1 VEPAAPRRQD
11 ILTAASN
18 ERRAGHGPGRST
30 LIRITVSMPL
40 NSWTRW
46 SGRALVT
53 TLLLWLLACA
63 SLPALAVGYSTRNG
77 RIYDPAGVEMQIRGI
92 SHFGFNAAI
101 LQPQYLWS
109 MGWKQQIAQIKALGF
124 NAVRLPFVPDTL
136 YNTTPVNQLSYID
149 ASLNPELIG
158 KTPLQAMDLWMA
170 EAERQGLYV
179 MLDFHSVSK
188 VRQYPT
194 WYVSNPADFGL
205 IHNGQAYP
213 QSYWLRDLA
222 FVARRYA
229 GLKHFFAI
237 DIYNEPNGV
246 VRWAAGDA
254 NMSNPAN
261 FWKPNAEAAASAV
274 LAANPSLL
282 VFVQGING
290 NFDGIEDSNLP
301 MNWGEDFQP
310 QANQPLAIAAGKLVL
325 TPHTYGPDVFVK
337 YTFSAANFPANL
349 PAQWDQLFGRFA
361 SQLPVVLG
369 EWGGRYGNGTG
380 GSKDVTWQNAL
391 VDYLIARNMRSTFY
405 WCYTPN
411 SGDSGGILDD
421 NLAVRTD
428 KMALLRKL
436 WGVPATGTTSGTGT
450 GTTTPVPPAPTTPA
464 ANVVAP
470 SIASYSPAVGPVGT
484 VVTINGKGFTGAN
497 AAWVG
502 LAHDA
507 GVKVLSDTQV
517 QVTIPADATS
527 GAIGVFNPAG
537 VAFTATG
544 YSVTGAAIAW
554 PQPGIMNF
562 SPAEGP
568 VGTVVTV
575 NGSGFTGANLAW
587 VGNAHNGSVRV
598 ISDSQLQVTIPAGAT
613 SGAIGVFNPK
623 NVAFTA
629 TAFTVR

>member
-1 VEPAAPRRQD
+1 
-11 ILTAASN
+11 
-18 ERRAGHGPGRST
+18 
-30 LIRITVSMPL
+30 MPL
-40 NSWTRW
+40 NFHQTWTRG
-46 SGRALVT
+46 SLRSILA
-53 TLLLWLLACA
+53 TLATLLACLLA
-63 SLPALAVGYSTRNG
+63 CTTWPAQAAGYSTRGG
-77 RIYDPAGVEMQIRGI
+77 RIYDPAGAEMQIRGI
-92 SHFGFNAAI
+92 SHFGFNAEI

-109 MGWKQQIAQIKALGF
+109 MGWKQQIAQIKSLGF

-205 IHNGQAYP
+205 IHNGQAYT
-213 QSYWLRDLA
+213 QAHWLRDLA

-229 GLKHFFAI
+229 ALPHFFAI

-261 FWKPNAEAAASAV
+261 FWKPNAEAAAATV

-337 YTFSAANFPANL
+337 HTFSAANFPANL
-349 PAQWDQLFGRFA
+349 PADWDKLFGRFA
-361 SQLPVVLG
+361 SQVPVVLG

-411 SGDSGGILDD
+411 SGDTGGILDD

-436 WGVPATGTTSGTGT
+436 WGSAGTPVGAPVAGPSPVAPGTASGT
-450 GTTTPVPPAPTTPA
+450 
-464 ANVVAP
+464 VVAP
-470 SIASYSPAVGPVGT
+470 SISNYAPAVGPVGT
-484 VVTINGKGFTGAN
+484 VVTINGRGFTGAH

-507 GVKVLSDTQV
+507 AVKVVNDTQV
-517 QVTIPADATS
+517 QVTIPAGATS
-527 GAIGVFNPAG
+527 GAIVVFNAAG

-544 YSVTGAAIAW
+544 FSVSGAAIAW

-562 SPAEGP
+562 SPTSGP

-587 VGNAHNGSVRV
+587 VGLAHNGSVRV
-598 ISDSQLQVTIPAGAT
+598 ISDTQVQVTIPPGAT

>member
-1 VEPAAPRRQD
+1 MNFRQ
-11 ILTAASN
+11 T
-18 ERRAGHGPGRST
+18 
-30 LIRITVSMPL
+30 
-40 NSWTRW
+40 WTRG
-46 SGRALVT
+46 SLRAIFATLVA
-53 TLLLWLLACA
+53 WLLACA
-63 SLPALAVGYSTRNG
+63 SLPAQAVGYSTRNG

-101 LQPQYLWS
+101 LQPQYLWA
-109 MGWKQQIAQIKALGF
+109 MGWKQQIAQIKSLGF

-213 QSYWLRDLA
+213 QAYWLRDLA

-229 GLKHFFAI
+229 ALPHFFAI

-261 FWKPNAEAAASAV
+261 FWKPNAEAAAAAV

-290 NFDGIEDSNLP
+290 NFDGIEDSSLP

-325 TPHTYGPDVFVK
+325 TPHTYGPDVFMK

-361 SQLPVVLG
+361 SQVPVVLG

-421 NLAVRTD
+421 YLAVRTD

-436 WGVPATGTTSGTGT
+436 WGSPATTGTTAPA
-450 GTTTPVPPAPTTPA
+450 TPTAPGTTPA
-464 ANVVAP
+464 PAPNTNTTLVAP

-497 AAWVG
+497 AAWAG

-507 GVKVLSDTQV
+507 GVKVISDTQV
-517 QVTIPADATS
+517 QVTIPAGATS

-544 YSVTGAAIAW
+544 FSVSGAAIAW

-562 SPAEGP
+562 SPASGP

-598 ISDSQLQVTIPAGAT
+598 ISDTQVQVTIPAGAT